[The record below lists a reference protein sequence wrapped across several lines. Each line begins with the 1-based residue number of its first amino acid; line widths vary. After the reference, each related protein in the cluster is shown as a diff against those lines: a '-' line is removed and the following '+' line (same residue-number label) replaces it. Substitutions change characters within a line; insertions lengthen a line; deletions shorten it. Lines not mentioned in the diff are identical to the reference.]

1 LSKQELDG
9 INGAMKKLTASLAIF
24 LSFCA
29 LVVAEDAPTNAAP
42 LKIAAT
48 DAKEHVGANVIVAAK
63 VAEVNKIQSLV
74 RLNLEKPYPNQPLT
88 AIIFSEKTNLF
99 PELEKLKG
107 KMIEINGKITEY
119 RSRPQV
125 VLTSTNQLKVVE
137 SAGETEKK

>member
-1 LSKQELDG
+1 
-9 INGAMKKLTASLAIF
+9 MKKLTASLAIF
-24 LSFCA
+24 LSFCTV
-29 LVVAEDAPTNAAP
+29 VVAEDASTNAAP
-42 LKIAAT
+42 LRIAAA
-48 DAKEHVGANVIVAAK
+48 DAKEHVGANVIVSAT

-107 KMIEINGKITEY
+107 KMIEISGKITEY
-119 RSRPQV
+119 RSRPQI